1 MNLNEK
7 QEIAK
12 NTVDGP
18 LLIIAGAGSGKTATL
33 TSRVEYMIKEKG
45 IDPKSLLCVTFTNK
59 AAREMRERIGKKL
72 GIEIDNNIYK
82 HRNLPLIGT
91 FHSIG
96 VFFLKEILAKY
107 DLSKLGVNIK
117 KDFLIYSEEDKLKVL
132 KDILVNDLKLDEKQF
147 KARQI
152 AYYISEAKNSFIKAK
167 EYSRVVDSFI
177 KEKVSLAYEIYEKKM
192 AENNALD
199 FDDIL
204 FKTLELLK
212 NPDILE
218 YYQEKYRY
226 IMVDEYQD
234 TNLVQYEIVKL
245 LASKYRNLAVVGD
258 DWQSIY
264 SWRGADMRNILNFK
278 RDYPEAIVV
287 KLEQNYRSTKHIID
301 AANCVVKNN
310 KSALEKTLWTD
321 NEHGEKI
328 CLIEAPD
335 DKLEA
340 SIIAKIIKE
349 KVNNNVISSEVERSV
364 EEINNDLNKN
374 NITYK
379 EQIPPLQSEGQFFK
393 SGHLT
398 NDNSSKYSDNL
409 ILYRT
414 NGQSRQIEE
423 ALMSEGI
430 PYKVVGG
437 LKFYDRKEVKDM
449 LGYLR
454 AIYNPNDV
462 ISFKRIINTPSRK
475 IGSRTLEVLDI
486 YKDNFSLPY
495 FQILENVE
503 EIEDLNNGAKNSVKG
518 FFNLMLNFRENA
530 NRLEVAGLLDYI
542 VDKLDYK
549 TYLIDEFGSEEAE
562 GKMDNI
568 KELINLATNYN
579 GLGAE
584 ESLSQFLEEVSLV
597 SDLDS
602 VENDAD
608 YVTLMTIHTS
618 KGLEQTRVFI
628 AGTEESIFPHIRSL
642 ENPSELEEE
651 RRLMYVAMTRA
662 KKELY
667 ISRALERFYF
677 GNYVRNPASRFIKE
691 IPKEYIEDYKMEMSC
706 YSLGNSF
713 SSMDNFSS
721 GGSLI
726 QKIKPKEY
734 NDIAD
739 FSVGDKVTHHK
750 FGNGLIT
757 SLTGEIAEIAFVGVG
772 TKKMNIKIAPVK
784 KI

>member
-12 NTVDGP
+12 NTIEWP
-18 LLIIAGAGSGKTATL
+18 LLIIAWAWSGKTATL
-33 TSRVEYMIKEKG
+33 TSRVEYMIKEKW

-59 AAREMRERIGKKL
+59 AAREMRERIWKKL
-72 GIEIDNNIYK
+72 WVEIDNNIYRQ
-82 HRNLPLIGT
+82 RNLPLIWT
-91 FHSIG
+91 FHSIW
-96 VFFLKEILAKY
+96 VFFLKEILNRY
-107 DLSKLGVNIK
+107 DLSKTWVTLK

-152 AYYISEAKNSFIKAK
+152 AYYISEAKNSFLTAK
-167 EYSRVVDSFI
+167 DYSSVVDSYI
-177 KEKVSLAYEIYEKKM
+177 KEKVLEAYKIYEKKM

-212 NPDILE
+212 NLEILD
-218 YYQEKYRY
+218 YYQEKYKY

-245 LASKYRNLAVVGD
+245 LASKYRNLAVVWD

-264 SWRGADMRNILNFK
+264 SWRWADMRNILNFK
-278 RDYPEAIVV
+278 KDYSEAIVV

-301 AANCVVKNN
+301 SANSVVKNN
-310 KSALEKTLWTD
+310 ITALEKTLWTD
-321 NEHGEKI
+321 NEHWEKI

-340 SIIAKIIKE
+340 SIVAKIIKE
-349 KVNNNVISSEVERSV
+349 KANSEE
-364 EEINNDLNKN
+364 N
-374 NITYK
+374 
-379 EQIPPLQSEGQFFK
+379 
-393 SGHLT
+393 
-398 NDNSSKYSDNL
+398 KYSDNL

-414 NGQSRQIEE
+414 NWQSRQIEE
-423 ALMSEGI
+423 ALMSEWI
-430 PYKVVGG
+430 PYKVVWW

-449 LGYLR
+449 LWYLR
-454 AIYNPNDV
+454 AIYNQNDV

-486 YKDNFSLPY
+486 YKDNFWLPY

-503 EIEDLNNGAKNSVKG
+503 EIEDLNNWAKNSVKW

-530 NRLEVAGLLDYI
+530 TRLEVASLLDYI
-542 VDKLDYK
+542 INKLDYK
-549 TYLIDEFGSEEAE
+549 NYLLEEFWSEDAE
-562 GKMDNI
+562 WKMDNI

-579 GLGAE
+579 WLWPI

-602 VENDAD
+602 VENEAD
-608 YVTLMTIHTS
+608 FVTLMTIHTS
-618 KGLEQTRVFI
+618 KWLEQKRVFI
-628 AGTEESIFPHIRSL
+628 VWTEESIFPHIRSL
-642 ENPSELEEE
+642 ENPKELEEE

-691 IPKEYIEDYKMEMSC
+691 IPKEYIEDYKIELSC
-706 YSLGNSF
+706 YSLWNSF
-713 SSMDNFSS
+713 INPDIFSS
-721 GGSLI
+721 WNSI
-726 QKIKPKEY
+726 IPKIKSTQL
-734 NDIAD
+734 NDISS
-739 FSVGDKVTHHK
+739 FSIWDKVTHHK
-750 FGNGLIT
+750 FWNWLIT
-757 SLTGEIAEIAFVGVG
+757 SLNWEIAEIAFAWVWI
-772 TKKMNIKIAPVK
+772 KKMNIKIAPIK

>member
-1 MNLNEK
+1 MQLNEK

-12 NTVDGP
+12 NTIDGP

-33 TSRVEYMIKEKG
+33 TTRVEYMIKEKK

-72 GIEIDNNIYK
+72 GVVIDNNIYRQ
-82 HRNLPLIGT
+82 RNLPLMGT

-96 VFFLKEILAKY
+96 VFFLKEILGKY
-107 DLSKLGVNIK
+107 DVSQLGVNLK

-132 KDILVNDLKLDEKQF
+132 KDIIVNDLKLDEKQF

-152 AYYISEAKNSFIKAK
+152 AYYISEAKNSFLTARD
-167 EYSRVVDSFI
+167 YSSVVDSYI
-177 KEKVSLAYEIYEKKM
+177 KEKVMDAYKIYEVKM
-192 AENNALD
+192 VENNAMD

-204 FKTLELLK
+204 FKTLQLLK
-212 NPDILE
+212 NPNILE
-218 YYQEKYRY
+218 YYQEKYKY

-278 RDYPEAIVV
+278 RDYSEAVVV
-287 KLEQNYRSTKHIID
+287 KLEQNYRSTKHIIES
-301 AANCVVKNN
+301 ANSVVKNN
-310 KSALEKTLWTD
+310 KTALEKTLWTD

-340 SIIAKIIKE
+340 SIVAKIIKD
-349 KVNNNVISSEVERSV
+349 KITNSPI
-364 EEINNDLNKN
+364 INDGPLNKGEL
-374 NITYK
+374 K
-379 EQIPPLQSEGQFFK
+379 GDSA
-393 SGHLT
+393 
-398 NDNSSKYSDNL
+398 SKYSDNL

-503 EIEDLNNGAKNSVKG
+503 EIDDLNNGAKRSVKE
-518 FFNLMLNFRENA
+518 FFNLMLNFKENA
-530 NRLEVAGLLDYI
+530 NRLEVADLLEYI
-542 VDKLDYK
+542 IKKLDYK
-549 TYLIDEFGSEEAE
+549 NYLTEEFGTEEAE

-579 GLGAE
+579 GLGVA

-602 VENDAD
+602 VENEAD

-618 KGLEQTRVFI
+618 KGLEQKRVFI
-628 AGTEESIFPHIRSL
+628 VGVEESIFPHIRSL
-642 ENPSELEEE
+642 ENPKELEEE

-667 ISRALERFYF
+667 ISRASERFYF
-677 GNYVRNPASRFIKE
+677 GNYVRNPISRFIKE
-691 IPKEYIEDYKMEMSC
+691 IPKESIEDYKMEIS
-706 YSLGNSF
+706 SF
-713 SSMDNFSS
+713 STLSFGTGFRINDNVLNPFNDPETSS
-721 GGSLI
+721 GGQYI
-726 QKIKPKEY
+726 AIPKIKEF
-734 NDIAD
+734 NDVAS
-739 FSVGDKVTHHK
+739 FGVGDKVSHHK

-757 SLTGEIAEIAFVGVG
+757 SLNGEIAEIAFSGIG
-772 TKKMNIKIAPVK
+772 IKKMNIKIAPVK
-784 KI
+784 KV

>member
-7 QEIAK
+7 QEVAK
-12 NTVDGP
+12 NTVDWP
-18 LLIIAGAGSGKTATL
+18 LLIIAWAWSGKTATL
-33 TSRVEYMIKEKG
+33 TSRVEYMIKEKW

-59 AAREMRERIGKKL
+59 AAREMRERIWKKL
-72 GIEIDNNIYK
+72 WIEIDNNIYK
-82 HRNLPLIGT
+82 QRNLPLMGT
-91 FHSIG
+91 FHSIW

-107 DLSKLGVNIK
+107 DLSKLWVNIK

-212 NPDILE
+212 NPDILD

-245 LASKYRNLAVVGD
+245 LASKYRNLAVVWD

-264 SWRGADMRNILNFK
+264 SWRWADMRNILNFK
-278 RDYPEAIVV
+278 RDYSEAVVV

-301 AANCVVKNN
+301 SANSVVKNN

-321 NEHGEKI
+321 NEHWEKI

-349 KVNNNVISSEVERSV
+349 KITNPPVI
-364 EEINNDLNKN
+364 NDTPLNK
-374 NITYK
+374 
-379 EQIPPLQSEGQFFK
+379 G
-393 SGHLT
+393 
-398 NDNSSKYSDNL
+398 DNVPSKYSDNL

-414 NGQSRQIEE
+414 NWQSRQIEE
-423 ALMSEGI
+423 ALMSEWI
-430 PYKVVGG
+430 PYKVVWW

-449 LGYLR
+449 LWYLR

-503 EIEDLNNGAKNSVKG
+503 EIEDLNNWAKNSVKW

-530 NRLEVAGLLDYI
+530 NRLEVAWLLDYI

-549 TYLIDEFGSEEAE
+549 NFLIDEFWSEEAD

-579 GLGAE
+579 WLWPV

-618 KGLEQTRVFI
+618 KWLEQKRVFI
-628 AGTEESIFPHIRSL
+628 AWTEESIFPHIRSL

-706 YSLGNSF
+706 YSLWNSF
-713 SSMDNFSS
+713 SSTDSFSS
-721 GGSLI
+721 GWSLI
-726 QKIKPKEY
+726 QKMKPKEY

-739 FSVGDKVTHHK
+739 FTVWDKVTHHK
-750 FGNGLIT
+750 FWNWLIT
-757 SLTGEIAEIAFVGVG
+757 SLNWEIAEIAFAWVW

>member
-1 MNLNEK
+1 MQLNEK

-12 NTVDGP
+12 NTIDWP
-18 LLIIAGAGSGKTATL
+18 LLIIAWAWSGKTATL
-33 TSRVEYMIKEKG
+33 TTRVEYMIKEKK

-72 GIEIDNNIYK
+72 WVVIDNNIYRQ
-82 HRNLPLIGT
+82 RNLPLMWT
-91 FHSIG
+91 FHSIW
-96 VFFLKEILAKY
+96 VFFLKEILWKY
-107 DLSKLGVNIK
+107 DVSQLWVNLK

-132 KDILVNDLKLDEKQF
+132 KDIIVNDLKLDEKQF

-152 AYYISEAKNSFIKAK
+152 AYYISEAKNSFLTAK
-167 EYSRVVDSFI
+167 DYGSVVDSYI
-177 KEKVSLAYEIYEKKM
+177 KEKVMDAYKIYEVKM
-192 AENNALD
+192 IENNALD

-204 FKTLELLK
+204 FKTLQLLK
-212 NPDILE
+212 NPNILE
-218 YYQEKYRY
+218 YYQEKYKY

-245 LASKYRNLAVVGD
+245 LASKYRNLAVVWD

-278 RDYPEAIVV
+278 RDYSEAIVV
-287 KLEQNYRSTKHIID
+287 KLEQNYRSTKHIIES
-301 AANCVVKNN
+301 ANCVVKNN
-310 KSALEKTLWTD
+310 KTALEKTLWTD
-321 NEHGEKI
+321 NEHWEKI

-340 SIIAKIIKE
+340 SIVAKIIKE
-349 KVNNNVISSEVERSV
+349 KVSNNSVILNEMKDPLSNAENIKQSSRDSSDKSSEWQV
-364 EEINNDLNKN
+364 
-374 NITYK
+374 
-379 EQIPPLQSEGQFFK
+379 
-393 SGHLT
+393 
-398 NDNSSKYSDNL
+398 SKYSDNL

-414 NGQSRQIEE
+414 NWQSRQIEE
-423 ALMSEGI
+423 ALMSEWI
-430 PYKVVGG
+430 PYKVVGW
-437 LKFYDRKEVKDM
+437 LKFYDRKEVKDI
-449 LGYLR
+449 LWYLR
-454 AIYNPNDV
+454 AIYNSNDV

-503 EIEDLNNGAKNSVKG
+503 EIEDLNNWAKRSVKE
-518 FFNLMLNFRENA
+518 FFNLMLNFKENA
-530 NRLEVAGLLDYI
+530 NRLEVADLIEYI
-542 VDKLDYK
+542 IKKLDYK
-549 TYLIDEFGSEEAE
+549 NYLIEEFGSEEADW
-562 GKMDNI
+562 KMDNI

-579 GLGAE
+579 WLWVV

-602 VENDAD
+602 VENEAD

-618 KGLEQTRVFI
+618 KWLEQKRVFI
-628 AGTEESIFPHIRSL
+628 VWAEESIFPHIRSL
-642 ENPSELEEE
+642 ENPKELEEE

-667 ISRALERFYF
+667 ISRASERFYF
-677 GNYVRNPASRFIKE
+677 GNYVRNPISRFIKE
-691 IPKEYIEDYKMEMSC
+691 IPKECIEDYKMEISSF
-706 YSLGNSF
+706 SLWNSF
-713 SSMDNFSS
+713 SSIDSFSS
-721 GGSLI
+721 WWSI
-726 QKIKPKEY
+726 ITKIKAREL

-739 FSVGDKVTHHK
+739 FAVWDKVSHHK
-750 FGNGLIT
+750 FGNWLIT
-757 SLTGEIAEIAFVGVG
+757 SLTWEIAEIAFSWTW